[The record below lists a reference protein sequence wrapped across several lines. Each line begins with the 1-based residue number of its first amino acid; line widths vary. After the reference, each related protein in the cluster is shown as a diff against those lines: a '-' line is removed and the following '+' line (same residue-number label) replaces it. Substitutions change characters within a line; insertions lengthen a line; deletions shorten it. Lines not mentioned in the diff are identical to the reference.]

1 MEHFYE
7 LCDTHLPP
15 NLLMVVKIMLKCP
28 NDNLKVYTHTIK
40 QLALIIFFYSTC
52 VCTFLKTMQF
62 PSLRTLRRVTEKIEI
77 IPGLND
83 VLFEAMV
90 FKINN
95 LKDDAKDCVLTMD
108 EMTVKTNLFY
118 NLSKDYIIG
127 SITRMIK
134 TYEQGRP

>member
-28 NDNLKVYTHTIK
+28 KDNIKVYTHTIK
-40 QLALIIFFYSTC
+40 QLALIIFFYSPC
-52 VCTFLKTMQF
+52 ICTFLKTMQF

-127 SITRMIK
+127 FNNS
-134 TYEQGRP
+134 YDQNL